1 MPVRVFDVR
10 ETARCYAA
18 ITMMRPDLASRY
30 PNRLTGELL
39 NDVFKPGSP
48 EETYYTACFAHY
60 RLKML
65 ISNKKFDGRYSKLRW
80 HLMCAAAKYCS
91 ENYKNLGCKTK
102 NEAIYS
108 LFSAN
113 EGVWFDRLNALVTA
127 AIPDPDISRDL
138 LKSPPLTAT
147 ILSNVD
153 ALQENAS
160 FA

>member
-1 MPVRVFDVR
+1 
-10 ETARCYAA
+10 
-18 ITMMRPDLASRY
+18 
-30 PNRLTGELL
+30 
-39 NDVFKPGSP
+39 
-48 EETYYTACFAHY
+48 
-60 RLKML
+60 ML